1 MGVSQKVW
9 CTFRTRKEVKPTKNL
24 CLENLVRCHYA
35 RTTDFKMEH
44 ILWLLN
50 FLNHK
55 TNGTNTLS
63 VLCIVNNLIIRAT
76 SNLNGYASV
85 TSFLLYNLFIATKCK
100 NVIIDLSA
108 ILPHKSVILSSIHHI
123 ADPKIK
129 IIIIITTLPY
139 MAVN

>member
-100 NVIIDLSA
+100 NVIRSFCNPSPQISDPFFNS
-108 ILPHKSVILSSIHHI
+108 PYCRSKNKNNNNNYHFTIHGR
-123 ADPKIK
+123 
-129 IIIIITTLPY
+129 
-139 MAVN
+139 